1 MKAIYVRDARAV
13 KYAEAIAG
21 AYKPLETRARDML
34 GKLVG
39 ERVAIIRTGAGKQP
53 VVVGFAT
60 IASKRWVKAGKEWE
74 DLQTLH
80 LIPPGSKYDCH
91 GKGKWCYLMTGAEP
105 CKPFPVPPSRINHG
119 RAWCE
124 FEI

>member
-1 MKAIYVRDARAV
+1 MKAIYVRDTRAV

-21 AYKPLETRARDML
+21 AYKPLETRTRDML

-39 ERVAIIRTGAGKQP
+39 ERVAIIRTGLGKQP

-60 IASKRWVKAGKEWE
+60 IASKQWVEARKEWE
-74 DLQTLH
+74 DLQPLH

-91 GKGKWCYLMTGAEP
+91 GSGKWCYLMTGAET
-105 CKPFPVPPSRINHG
+105 C
-119 RAWCE
+119 
-124 FEI
+124 